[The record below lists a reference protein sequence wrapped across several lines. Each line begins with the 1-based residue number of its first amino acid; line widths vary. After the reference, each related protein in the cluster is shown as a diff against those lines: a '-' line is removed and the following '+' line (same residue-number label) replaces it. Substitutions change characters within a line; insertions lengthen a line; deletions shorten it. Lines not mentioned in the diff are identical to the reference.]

1 MPITTTPSGG
11 PQGEFSTYTPI
22 YAQTLSSATASITFS
37 NIPTTFTDLAVVIN
51 TGTSSSGQSVGMY
64 FNGDTGSNYSSTEM
78 WGTGSAAVSARLN
91 NATFIRAVGRGIGTD
106 TTLIT
111 TGLVNIQN
119 YSNITTNKT
128 SLIRSGV
135 SGGTIASAGVW
146 RSTSPIT
153 SITFFG
159 EGPSNIIQGSTFTI
173 YGIKAAA
180 PAPKATGG
188 DVVVTDGTYWYHTF
202 TTTGVFSVKQ
212 PLTADYLVVAG
223 GGGGGQLLGGGGGAG
238 GMRCTVTGTGGSGSL
253 ESALSLLAIDYAVTV
268 GAGGAVGTTQNTNQ
282 APNGSNST
290 FASITATGGGGGGAA
305 TGDQTQVGANG
316 GSGGGGAGRT
326 GIVGGSASPSGQ
338 GFGGGTA
345 NGQWG
350 STEIAGG
357 GGGGASAVGGN
368 ASQPNG
374 GSGGNGRATSIS
386 GSSVTYAGGGGGF
399 GSGYPSG
406 AGAGPGGT
414 GGGGTGA
421 KGYNSV
427 TNATAGTANRG
438 GGGGGGH
445 AGYGLA
451 AAGGSGIIIVRYP
464 V

>member
-11 PQGEFSTYTPI
+11 PQGEFSTNTPI
-22 YAQTLSSATASITFS
+22 YSTTLSATATSVTFS
-37 NIPTTFTDLAVVIN
+37 NIPSTFTDLVLVVN
-51 TGTSSSGQSVGMY
+51 GSFSGTDYLNLQ
-64 FNGDTGSNYSSTEM
+64 FNGDTTTSYSDLPFR
-78 WGTGSAAVSARLN
+78 GNGSAASAGAASSR
-91 NATFIRAVGRGIGTD
+91 AFIWTNTEASANSRFMCRS
-106 TTLIT
+106 
-111 TGLVNIQN
+111 NIQN
-119 YSNITTNKT
+119 YANPNINKSVLSRGDSTTGYVAVNIGTWRKT
-128 SLIRSGV
+128 E
-135 SGGTIASAGVW
+135 
-146 RSTSPIT
+146 PIT
-153 SITFFG
+153 SIRVYGLSGNNFTV
-159 EGPSNIIQGSTFTI
+159 GSTFTI

-202 TTTGVFSVKQ
+202 NTTGVFSVKQ

-357 GGGGASAVGGN
+357 GGGGASVAGGN